1 VGRDVE
7 VLGVLRHVVIRGARE
22 EIARHPQH
30 TKALLVIDPAHFE
43 GESTDRVI
51 RPTPLGARARLQ
63 LLGLSG
69 PSRDVFLRLP
79 EPERVARPF
88 DAYVELV
95 EALT

>member
-1 VGRDVE
+1 
-7 VLGVLRHVVIRGARE
+7 
-22 EIARHPQH
+22 
-30 TKALLVIDPAHFE
+30 LLIDPAHYE

-69 PSRDVFLRLP
+69 PSRDVFLHLP
-79 EPERVARPF
+79 EPDRLVRPL
-88 DAYVELV
+88 DTYVQLV